1 MESNIS
7 RDHIALEAMKIIY
20 GKTSFARLSPINR
33 LRKLFGLSIPSQ
45 GYTSWGYEPIAKEA
59 YSLADAMIAE
69 REKGMG
75 QNT

>member
-20 GKTSFARLSPINR
+20 SKMSFGRLTPVDR
-33 LRKLFGLSIPSQ
+33 LRKLLGLPVPNQ
-45 GYTSWGYEPIAKEA
+45 GYTSWTYESIAKEA

-69 REKGMG
+69 REKTEG
-75 QNT
+75 QG